1 MLFFKPKEKSGG
13 VEWLVIGLGNPG
25 DKYEGTR
32 HNAGFAVVDELAERS
47 HIPVQRL
54 KHRAL
59 TNAAVIG
66 GRKAL
71 LMKPI
76 TYMNLSG
83 EAAGDAAA
91 FYKIAPER
99 ILVIC
104 DDVALPLGKLR
115 IRRQGSDGGHKGLRS
130 ITERLRTD
138 AFPRLRLGVG
148 AKPHPDYDMADWV
161 LSRFSGEDQKSMDE
175 AVGRAADAVACI
187 LSGDID
193 QAMAQFN

>member
-1 MLFFKPKEKSGG
+1 MLFLKPREKSGG

-32 HNAGFAVVDELAERS
+32 HNVGFAVIDELAERA

-66 GRKAL
+66 GRKVL

-83 EAAGDAAA
+83 EAAADASS

-99 ILVIC
+99 VLVIC

-130 ITERLRTD
+130 ITEHLHTD
-138 AFPRLRLGVG
+138 AFPRLKVGVG
-148 AKPHPDYDMADWV
+148 AKPHPDYDMASWV
-161 LSRFSGEDQKSMDE
+161 LSRFAGEDKKTMDE
-175 AVGRAADAVACI
+175 TVRRAADAVAF
-187 LSGDID
+187 LLGGDMD
-193 QAMAQFN
+193 GAMAKYN